1 MKQRSVLVTGGAG
14 FIGSHT
20 CKELARRGV
29 LPITFDDL
37 SRGNRKS
44 VKWGA
49 LVVGDI
55 LDTDLLAATLKRHQP
70 EAVIHFA
77 ALAYVGESV
86 TDPASYYSV
95 NVTGTHSLLEA
106 CRRTGVNN
114 VVFSSSCATYGIPD
128 RLPIAEDAEQRPIN
142 PYGRTKLIGEHMLRD
157 YAAAYGTRHVIL
169 RYFNAGGADPDGEIG
184 EWHQP
189 ETHLIPRALMAA
201 YGGIEHLS
209 VFGND
214 YDTRD
219 GTCIRDYIHV
229 CDLARAHALAVDYL
243 ASGGA
248 NTAVNLGSGRGIS
261 VSEILRSIQGLT
273 SVEVPI
279 VIQPRRR
286 GDPPALYADPSRAR
300 ELLGFKAEMSDI
312 DTIVGTASPFFA
324 SRDVT

>member
-1 MKQRSVLVTGGAG
+1 
-14 FIGSHT
+14 
-20 CKELARRGV
+20 
-29 LPITFDDL
+29 
-37 SRGNRKS
+37 
-44 VKWGA
+44 
-49 LVVGDI
+49 
-55 LDTDLLAATLKRHQP
+55 
-70 EAVIHFA
+70 
-77 ALAYVGESV
+77 
-86 TDPASYYSV
+86 
-95 NVTGTHSLLEA
+95 
-106 CRRTGVNN
+106 
-114 VVFSSSCATYGIPD
+114 
-128 RLPIAEDAEQRPIN
+128 
-142 PYGRTKLIGEHMLRD
+142 MLRD
-157 YAAAYGTRHVIL
+157 YAPAYGTRHVIL

-201 YGGIEHLS
+201 YGGLEHLS

-248 NTAVNLGSGRGIS
+248 NVAVNLGSGRGIS

-273 SVEVPI
+273 SIDVPI
-279 VIQPRRR
+279 VMQPRRR
-286 GDPPALYADPSRAR
+286 GDPPELYADPSRAR

-324 SRDVT
+324 SRDAT